1 MKKEDIRFIY
11 NPIQQEEIDLIK
23 DVNKILIE
31 RPPTIEEIILKRFVR
46 ASFYQKKKRLIEEL
60 KEEKHIEIK
69 PIKETIVVEVKQP
82 EIKEVRIAPILIS
95 TAAPPK
101 ISILETFA
109 EVKPEAKEVEKVPEI
124 KAEKYV
130 ESALEGFQESLVEA
144 EAKLIPK
151 EEKPEVLKVP
161 VKPEIKVLEEPPTP
175 PFIEKFIDL
184 VIDEEGKSIVKV
196 RIVKDTLSGG
206 MFYEVQEPF
215 IDKNLYLYAIEK
227 DLDPKHKKFEKY
239 TENYCRKLGLEFN
252 EKVVGALR
260 YHLFKY
266 NSPFGPIDP
275 LIHDSDIILISST
288 IASPLIIKYR
298 TGESMKTNLKIEQ
311 ADYVSFIRS
320 LGDLIGVKLTLKE
333 PSVEGVYQNFKFV
346 LNIGGM
352 VRPSFSIERI

>member
-11 NPIQQEEIDLIK
+11 DPIQQEEIDLIK

-46 ASFYQKKKRLIEEL
+46 ACFYQKKKRLIEEL

-69 PIKETIVVEVKQP
+69 PIKETIIVEVKQP
-82 EIKEVRIAPILIS
+82 EIKEVRIVPIPIS
-95 TAAPPK
+95 TAAPPN

-109 EVKPEAKEVEKVPEI
+109 GGIKPEAKEVEKVPEI

-144 EAKLIPK
+144 EALTPK
-151 EEKPEVLKVP
+151 EVKPVLKVP
-161 VKPEIKVLEEPPTP
+161 VKPEILEEPPTP

-196 RIVKDTLSGG
+196 RIVKDTLSGE

-215 IDKNLYLYAIEK
+215 VDKNLYLYAIEK

-239 TENYCRKLGLEFN
+239 TEDYCRKLGLEFN
-252 EKVVGALR
+252 EKVVEALR

-275 LIHDSDIILISST
+275 LIHDSDIVLISST

-298 TGESMKTNLKIEQ
+298 SGESMKTNLKIEQ
-311 ADYVSFIRS
+311 ADYVSFIRN

-333 PSVEGVYQNFKFV
+333 PSFEGTYQNFKFV
-346 LNIGGM
+346 LNIGGI
-352 VRPSFSIERI
+352 VKPSFSIERI